1 MVPRHPHVT
10 HHVHC
15 LSDHVSQESMIAVA
29 VGAILTL
36 LLLILICIYCC
47 KADSRAKCCGG
58 GGADK
63 GTAPKSA
70 CKKEFKPTDL
80 ER

>member
-1 MVPRHPHVT
+1 M
-10 HHVHC
+10 
-15 LSDHVSQESMIAVA
+15 A

-47 KADSRAKCCGG
+47 KADSRAKCCPGG
-58 GGADK
+58 QDK
-63 GTAPKSA
+63 STAHPKSA
-70 CKKEFKPTDL
+70 SDCKKGFKPTDL

>member
-1 MVPRHPHVT
+1 M
-10 HHVHC
+10 
-15 LSDHVSQESMIAVA
+15 A

-47 KADSRAKCCGG
+47 KADRAKCCGG
-58 GGADK
+58 GDK
-63 GTAPKSA
+63 STAPKSA

>member
-1 MVPRHPHVT
+1 
-10 HHVHC
+10 
-15 LSDHVSQESMIAVA
+15 MIAVA

-47 KADSRAKCCGG
+47 KADSRAKCCPGG
-58 GGADK
+58 QDK
-63 GTAPKSA
+63 STAHPKSA
-70 CKKEFKPTDL
+70 SDCKKGFKPTDL

>member
-1 MVPRHPHVT
+1 MEGMN
-10 HHVHC
+10 C

-47 KADSRAKCCGG
+47 KADRASCCCGG
-58 GGADK
+58 VGGGCGESA
-63 GTAPKSA
+63 APKST
-70 CKKEFKPTDL
+70 KKEFKPTDL

>member
-1 MVPRHPHVT
+1 
-10 HHVHC
+10 
-15 LSDHVSQESMIAVA
+15 MIAVA

-47 KADSRAKCCGG
+47 KADRAKCCNGG
-58 GGADK
+58 GDK
-63 GTAPKSA
+63 GSAAPKSV

>member
-1 MVPRHPHVT
+1 
-10 HHVHC
+10 
-15 LSDHVSQESMIAVA
+15 MIAVA

-47 KADSRAKCCGG
+47 KTDSRAKCCNGN
-58 GGADK
+58 K
-63 GTAPKSA
+63 EAPKSV

>member
-1 MVPRHPHVT
+1 
-10 HHVHC
+10 
-15 LSDHVSQESMIAVA
+15 MIAVA

-47 KADSRAKCCGG
+47 KADRAKCCNGG
-58 GGADK
+58 SGDK
-63 GTAPKSA
+63 GSAAPKSV